1 MTLLTH
7 KSGVTPAIETR
18 RGFPGVTLGG
28 LWVPLSIRGGDG
40 TEGEGSGDGAG
51 AGGSNN
57 NPPAKE
63 TPANQGGSGATDESQ
78 FSEQARLT
86 IQKLRGELKD
96 AKAGSKRADDLQTKL
111 DEYEKGQLSEK
122 ERLERERDEARTKA
136 TDAEAK
142 ARQRVIR
149 SEVRVVAS
157 DLGFAD
163 PSDAHR
169 FLDDDAIELDDDGE
183 PKNVKALLEKLSK
196 DKPYLLKAKDGGTTG
211 VPGTPRSSGAPNHN
225 DLVATSKDELKKSG
239 RYSF

>member
-18 RGFPGVTLGG
+18 RGFPGVMLGG
-28 LWVPLSIRGGDG
+28 LWMPLPVIGGDG
-40 TEGEGSGDGAG
+40 EGEGSNEGAG

-57 NPPAKE
+57 NPPPN
-63 TPANQGGSGATDESQ
+63 TPPANQAGSGSGDESQ

-96 AKAGSKRADDLQTKL
+96 AKAGSKRADDLQAKL

-122 ERLERERDEARTKA
+122 ERLERERDEARNKA
-136 TDAEAK
+136 TETETR

-157 DLGFAD
+157 ELGFAD

-169 FLDDDAIELDDDGE
+169 FLDDDAIELDEDGE
-183 PKNVKALLEKLSK
+183 PKNVKALLEKLAK
-196 DKPYLLKAKDGGTTG
+196 DKPYLLKSEGGTNG
-211 VPGTPRSSGAPNHN
+211 VPPTPRGNGHRETHEERVEKT
-225 DLVATSKDELKKSG
+225 LQEMGT
-239 RYSF
+239 RYRLP